1 MKTRMMIMGFVVGVL
16 MVGTALAHEGEKG
29 KENESHEAMP
39 SSIPGIWEEIQE
51 HEAMLKE
58 TIAAGKLDQV
68 HETAYEVRDMVKAL
82 SSKSTTLAPES
93 LKNVK
98 SGSERIAEIAS
109 QLDNYGD
116 AGDKAKTQEQFQKL
130 TKELAFIQSQ
140 YPAGVLGAKGS
151 PAQNQPVIYTCP
163 MHPEVQ
169 QPAPGNCPKCGMK
182 LQPKK

>member
-1 MKTRMMIMGFVVGVL
+1 MKTRMMVMGLLVGLL
-16 MVGTALAHEGEKG
+16 MAGAVLAHEGEDGKG
-29 KENESHEAMP
+29 NESHEAMP
-39 SSIPGIWEEIQE
+39 GSISGIWGEIQG

-68 HETAYEVRDMVKAL
+68 HEAAYEIRDMVKAL
-82 SSKSTTLAPES
+82 SEKSGALAPAS

-98 SGSERIAEIAS
+98 SASGRVTEIAS

-116 AGDKAKTQEQFQKL
+116 AGDKAKTEEQFQRL

-140 YPAGVLGAKGS
+140 YSPEILGGKES
-151 PAQNQPVIYTCP
+151 LAQNRVVYTCP

-169 QPAPGNCPKCGMK
+169 QSTPGNCPKCGMK
-182 LQPKK
+182 LQPKA